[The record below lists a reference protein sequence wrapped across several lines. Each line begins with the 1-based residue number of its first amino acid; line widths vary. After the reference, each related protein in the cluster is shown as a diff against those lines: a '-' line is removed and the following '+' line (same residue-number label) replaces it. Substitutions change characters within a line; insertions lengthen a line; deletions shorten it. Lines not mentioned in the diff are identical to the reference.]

1 MGLGGRHQI
10 CTLVVHSIPG
20 GRSVISRR
28 TPITLD
34 EWVNKKP
41 NPFSKAEGRDTHLE
55 YALVK

>member
-10 CTLVVHSIPG
+10 CTLVVRSIPG

-28 TPITLD
+28 TPITIN
-34 EWVNKKP
+34 EWEKKKL

-55 YALVK
+55 YALVQ